1 MSRSLAL
8 RFALISSVLS
18 LTLMV
23 GLAAILHSAGRRQ
36 LLDHYAAGMSS
47 QARLV
52 AQQAGELLATVTE
65 TMEALAGNSV
75 LATALVDSA
84 GKETYLIP
92 FLSGFRRVDGL
103 PVGIVFTDF
112 EAKTIATNGRAPP
125 SEAERRWLLAAIAEG
140 RPRATLLVEG
150 GRPHLLAAEML
161 AYSRTAT
168 PEGALF
174 YRLPLDALIHHSHAT
189 LIAPGVAAPQGRDGE
204 MVVSAPLPASGRLG
218 SLGLSMALRVP
229 SEPTGVFPWLLP
241 LDMGAALLAAGLLVA
256 GSLVAAGY
264 VTRGLRELEG
274 VALNVMRQGLG
285 GQRARMRGADEVDSL
300 ARAFNYMLDQ
310 LGAAAEA
317 RERRSA
323 AEIAAQRGL
332 ATLAEQARLEAEE
345 ARRLAERA
353 NQAKSRFLAA
363 ASHDLR
369 QPFQAMRLFHDLLRA
384 RLAGRPEEPITIK
397 LGEAMAAGE
406 SLLTAL
412 PDISTLEAGVV
423 RVEKGRVSLAP
434 LLARL
439 MREFE
444 GQAQAAGLTLRLAGA
459 PDAMCRSDPVLL
471 ERMLRNLLLNAVRY
485 TRSGGVLAAIR
496 PRGGAWSVEVW
507 DTGIGIPADKIADIF
522 EDFYQVENDERDR
535 ALGLGLG
542 LSVVQRMSRMLGHRV
557 SVSSRVGRGSVFRLL
572 VEADQP
578 TSVQGHA
585 PDFHLT
591 GGGKSPY

>member
-1 MSRSLAL
+1 
-8 RFALISSVLS
+8 
-18 LTLMV
+18 
-23 GLAAILHSAGRRQ
+23 
-36 LLDHYAAGMSS
+36 
-47 QARLV
+47 
-52 AQQAGELLATVTE
+52 
-65 TMEALAGNSV
+65 
-75 LATALVDSA
+75 
-84 GKETYLIP
+84 
-92 FLSGFRRVDGL
+92 
-103 PVGIVFTDF
+103 
-112 EAKTIATNGRAPP
+112 
-125 SEAERRWLLAAIAEG
+125 
-140 RPRATLLVEG
+140 
-150 GRPHLLAAEML
+150 
-161 AYSRTAT
+161 
-168 PEGALF
+168 
-174 YRLPLDALIHHSHAT
+174 
-189 LIAPGVAAPQGRDGE
+189 
-204 MVVSAPLPASGRLG
+204 
-218 SLGLSMALRVP
+218 
-229 SEPTGVFPWLLP
+229 
-241 LDMGAALLAAGLLVA
+241 
-256 GSLVAAGY
+256 
-264 VTRGLRELEG
+264 
-274 VALNVMRQGLG
+274 
-285 GQRARMRGADEVDSL
+285 
-300 ARAFNYMLDQ
+300 
-310 LGAAAEA
+310 
-317 RERRSA
+317 
-323 AEIAAQRGL
+323 

-412 PDISTLEAGVV
+412 LDISTLEAGVV

-471 ERMLRNLLLNAVRY
+471 ERMLRNLLLNAIRY
-485 TRSGGVLAAIR
+485 TRSGGVLAGIR
-496 PRGGAWSVEVW
+496 RRDGAWSVEVW
-507 DTGIGIPADKIADIF
+507 DSGIGIPADKLADIF

-542 LSVVQRMSRMLGHRV
+542 LSVVWRMSRMLGHRV

-572 VEADQP
+572 VEADRP
-578 TSVQGHA
+578 APVLGHA